1 MKEFILLDRRLVK
14 ESEVLALESL
24 VSTMESGLVKAEKQ
38 NGQNLNL
45 NNTPILFPSYLRER
59 LENTSL
65 CLLPSEAIMH

>member
-1 MKEFILLDRRLVK
+1 MKEIILLDRRLVK

-45 NNTPILFPSYLRER
+45 NNTPILFPSCLRER